1 MFTFLHKTCSQTLF
15 QGETV
20 IVFKNIVSPKFIIQ
34 NYPVLMELIDGSEFD
49 VTLDVLDLFILWMV
63 YEKSNVKK
71 SPFKT
76 YIKSFSKESSIPF
89 SVGQNGKPTFLN
101 LYRNI

>member
-1 MFTFLHKTCSQTLF
+1 MK
-15 QGETV
+15 
-20 IVFKNIVSPKFIIQ
+20 
-34 NYPVLMELIDGSEFD
+34 LIDGSEFD

-89 SVGQNGKPTFLN
+89 SVGQNGKFSLNFLKN
-101 LYRNI
+101 LIFLLRLEGFAFTVATKSTSRIQ

>member
-1 MFTFLHKTCSQTLF
+1 
-15 QGETV
+15 
-20 IVFKNIVSPKFIIQ
+20 
-34 NYPVLMELIDGSEFD
+34 MELIDGSEFD
-49 VTLDVLDLFILWMV
+49 VTLDVLDLFILLMV

-89 SVGQNGKPTFLN
+89 SVSQNGKLIFFN
-101 LYRNI
+101 LYRNIH